1 MIALKELCVG
11 FAITGSFCTFKTA
24 FEQMERLAAQG
35 YRILPIFSF
44 HAAHEDTRFGT
55 ARSWLLRAEQI
66 AGIPPITTLSAA
78 EPIGPKKLTD
88 VLLVAPCTGNTAAK
102 LANNI
107 IDTPVTLAV
116 KSHLRGGRPV
126 VLAMSTNDALSGS
139 AANIG
144 TLMNRRHYYFVP
156 FQQDAPELK
165 PNSAV
170 ADFSRIEDSITAA
183 LHGRQLEPLLL

>member
-1 MIALKELCVG
+1 MEDITIG
-11 FAITGSFCTFKTA
+11 FALTGSFCTFDKA
-24 FEQMERLAAQG
+24 FAQMEKLAAKG

-44 HAAHEDTRFGT
+44 HAAGENTRFGT
-55 ARSWLLRAEQI
+55 AASWIRRAEDI
-66 AGIPPITTLSAA
+66 AGMPVIRTLSAA

-88 VLLVAPCTGNTAAK
+88 ILLVAPCTGNTAAK

-116 KSHLRGGRPV
+116 KSHLRSCRPV
-126 VLAMSTNDALSGS
+126 VLALSTNDALSGS

-156 FQQDAPELK
+156 LKQDAPQLK

-170 ADFSRIEDSITAA
+170 ADFDRIEDTLLAA
-183 LHGRQLEPLLL
+183 LSGRQPEPILL

>member
-1 MIALKELCVG
+1 
-11 FAITGSFCTFKTA
+11 
-24 FEQMERLAAQG
+24 MEKLASR

-44 HAAHEDTRFGT
+44 NAATEDTRFGK
-55 ARSWLLRAEQI
+55 AKEWLARAEMI
-66 AGIPPITTLSAA
+66 AGIPAIRTLTDA

-88 VLLVAPCTGNTAAK
+88 VLVVAPCTGNTAAK

-116 KSHLRGGRPV
+116 KSHLRSSRPV
-126 VLAMSTNDALSGS
+126 VLALSTNDALSGS

-156 FQQDAPELK
+156 LKQDAPDLK

-170 ADFSRIEDSITAA
+170 ADFNRIEETVLAA
-183 LHGRQLEPLLL
+183 LEGRQPEPVLL